1 MKFLQGTLCCSA
13 IALSGFAGAVH
24 AEIPAPLDRLSIS
37 FGDFYPTVETRV
49 SVNGPGIMGSEVDF
63 QRDLG
68 LSEHRSL
75 PAFSVDALLF
85 DSQGLSFGGYTYSK
99 QASARLNRDLVF
111 GDDAFRVNAYAD
123 AKLTLRTYHAEWRWW
138 LAPGDNDVVGLG
150 LGAAYY
156 DLHGTIDAGLSV
168 NGGAVHGRG
177 SAEDNAIAPLL
188 TLGWRHSFN
197 AAWRVYADLSG
208 VRKSFGTLQGHLIN
222 GALGLEF
229 MPWKNAGF
237 ALEYSANNLDLK
249 ADKSDWEVR
258 ARVHFYGPAAYMR
271 VRL

>member
-1 MKFLQGTLCCSA
+1 MKLLQGTLGCYA
-13 IALSGFAGAVH
+13 VALGAFCAPAH

-49 SVNGPGIMGSEVDF
+49 SADGRGIMGSDVDF

-75 PAFSVDALLF
+75 PAFRVDMLLF

-99 QASARLNRDLVF
+99 QTSARLNRELVF
-111 GDDAFRVNAYAD
+111 DDDVFRVNAFVD
-123 AKLTLRTYHAEWRWW
+123 AKLTLRIYHAEWRWW
-138 LAPGDNDVVGLG
+138 LPAGDNDVVGLG

-156 DLHGTIDAGLSV
+156 DLHGTIDAGLSI
-168 NGGAVHGRG
+168 NDGSVHGRG

-188 TLGWRHSFN
+188 TLGWRHSFSD
-197 AAWRVYADLSG
+197 AWRVYADLSG
-208 VRKSFGTLQGHLIN
+208 VRKSFGTLQGHLVN
-222 GALGLEF
+222 GTLGLEY
-229 MPWKNAGF
+229 MPWKNAGL

-249 ADKSDWEVR
+249 ADKSDWEGR
-258 ARVHFYGPAAYMR
+258 ARIHFYGPAAFMR
-271 VRL
+271 LRF

>member
-1 MKFLQGTLCCSA
+1 MKLQGTLCCA
-13 IALSGFAGAVH
+13 ALALGAFGAPAH
-24 AEIPAPLDRLSIS
+24 AEIPAPLDRLSVS

-49 SVNGPGIMGSEVDF
+49 SANGPGVMGSEVDF

-75 PAFSVDALLF
+75 PAFRVDALLF

-99 QASARLNRDLVF
+99 HAGARLNRDLVF
-111 GDDAFRVNAYAD
+111 DDDVFRVNAFVD
-123 AKLTLRTYHAEWRWW
+123 AKLTLRIYHAEWRWW
-138 LAPGDNDVVGLG
+138 FVPDDSDVVGLG

-156 DLHGTIDAGLSV
+156 DLRGTIDAGLSI
-168 NGGAVHGRG
+168 NGGAVNGRG
-177 SAEDNAIAPLL
+177 SAEDNAIAPML

-197 AAWRVYADLSG
+197 DTWRAYADLSG
-208 VRKSFGTLQGHLIN
+208 VRKPFGTLRGHLIN
-222 GALGLEF
+222 GTLGVEF

-249 ADKSDWEVR
+249 ADKSDWEGR
-258 ARVHFYGPAAYMR
+258 ARLHFYGPAAYLR

>member
-1 MKFLQGTLCCSA
+1 MKSLQGTLRSA
-13 IALSGFAGAVH
+13 LALSALTTAAAR

-49 SVNGPGIMGSEVDF
+49 AANGSGIMGSDVDF

-75 PAFSVDALLF
+75 PAFRVDALLF
-85 DSQGLSFGGYTYSK
+85 DSQGLSVGGYVYSR

-111 GDDAFRVNAYAD
+111 DDDVFRVNAYVD
-123 AKLTLRTYHAEWRWW
+123 AKLTLRIYHAEWRWW
-138 LAPGDNDVVGLG
+138 LAPDDSDVVGFG

-156 DLHGTIDAGLSV
+156 DLRGTIAAGLSI
-168 NGGAVHGRG
+168 NGGSVHGHG
-177 SAEDNAIAPLL
+177 SAEGDAIAPML

-197 AAWRVYADLSG
+197 EAWRAYADVSG
-208 VRKSFGTLQGHLIN
+208 VRKPFGTLQGHLLN
-222 GALGLEF
+222 GTLGVEF
-229 MPWKNAGF
+229 MPWKNAGL

-249 ADKSDWEVR
+249 AQKESWEGR
-258 ARVHFYGPAAYMR
+258 ARIHFYGPAAF
-271 VRL
+271 VRLRF

>member
-1 MKFLQGTLCCSA
+1 MKSVQGTLYWSA
-13 IALSGFAGAVH
+13 LALSAFAASVR

-49 SVNGPGIMGSEVDF
+49 AANGPGIMGSEVDF

-75 PAFSVDALLF
+75 PAFRIDALLF
-85 DSQGLSFGGYTYSK
+85 DSQGLSLGGYTYSK

-111 GDDAFRVNAYAD
+111 DDDVFRVNAFVD
-123 AKLTLRTYHAEWRWW
+123 AKLTLRVYHAEWRWW
-138 LAPGDNDVVGLG
+138 FAPGDNDVIGLG

-156 DLHGTIDAGLSV
+156 DLHGTIDAGLSI
-168 NGGAVHGRG
+168 NDGAVHGRG

-197 AAWRVYADLSG
+197 DAWRVYADVSG
-208 VRKSFGTLQGHLIN
+208 VRKPFGTLQGHLLN
-222 GALGLEF
+222 GTLGLEF
-229 MPWKNAGF
+229 MPWKNAGLAF
-237 ALEYSANNLDLK
+237 EYSANNLDLK
-249 ADKSDWEVR
+249 ADKSDWEGR
-258 ARVHFYGPAAYMR
+258 ARLHFYGPAAYLR

>member
-1 MKFLQGTLCCSA
+1 MKSVQGTLYWSA
-13 IALSGFAGAVH
+13 LALSAFAASVR

-49 SVNGPGIMGSEVDF
+49 AANGPGIMGSEVDF

-75 PAFSVDALLF
+75 PAFRVDALLF
-85 DSQGLSFGGYTYSK
+85 DSQGLSLGGYTYSK

-111 GDDAFRVNAYAD
+111 DDDVFRVNAFVD
-123 AKLTLRTYHAEWRWW
+123 AKLTLRVYHAEWRWW
-138 LAPGDNDVVGLG
+138 FAPGDNDVIGLG

-156 DLHGTIDAGLSV
+156 DLHGTIDAGLSI
-168 NGGAVHGRG
+168 NDGAVHGRG
-177 SAEDNAIAPLL
+177 SAEDNAFAPLL

-197 AAWRVYADLSG
+197 DAWRIYADVSG
-208 VRKSFGTLQGHLIN
+208 VRKPFGTLQGHLLN
-222 GALGLEF
+222 GTLGLEF
-229 MPWKNAGF
+229 MPWKNAGLAF
-237 ALEYSANNLDLK
+237 EYSANNLDLK
-249 ADKSDWEVR
+249 ADKSDWEGR
-258 ARVHFYGPAAYMR
+258 ARLHFYGPAAYLR